1 MSNRHRGTDSDR
13 AMRSR
18 QVAEA
23 LGEDARASQKAFL
36 LNFPFVQQN
45 KEEFLRPDELDRK
58 TNFELSGF
66 LDKMASSLSQAVSA
80 LAIPAEA
87 GKLTQGISEFLSAY
101 NRATAYVRLY
111 GRTGKL
117 SSREEQGIQEKFDSV
132 KPSLEQILNAH
143 AAGNPI
149 PEFRAVLNAYDNILN
164 NDLRP
169 VDFSPPLN
177 IPQPAQPA
185 GQPPAQPFIP
195 IVGPQAPRPQGV
207 VLPAQAPPIQP
218 AGAPAPPPQEPPP
231 DVPDALLREWLNED
245 AQPQTPQIAANKRA
259 IVVRMR
265 AWIAANRQDVSP
277 DGTGAR
283 ANAYLNGELA
293 RLNAGRPS
301 ARERY
306 QAQMAAFNQG
316 QAQQIAPQP
325 PAPPV
330 APQQPE
336 PVVERRRAATERR
349 NNKIISTLEGNRQA
363 LLVAQAALQQNAGLP
378 RAQRQDPRQ
387 LQDAID
393 RADAGVRLYE
403 RRMTQFEIPN
413 VAYDPNIH
421 GQAIANLTGRGM
433 RGGVSANMA
442 GMDEEYLDMVL
453 HDGFVERG
461 NWSGMMRAVQ
471 KMPTAPYGAGIE
483 AEEGEEMPIGVSGS
497 SHRVGFYDG
506 GDLMSSDEEPEE
518 EMEDDDMYDREM
530 AGRGQLDD
538 AAERIQANRTKSELN
553 VAKGGAKNMK
563 EMLAKLKM
571 KIKCY

>member
-13 AMRSR
+13 AMRSK
-18 QVAEA
+18 QIAEA

-80 LAIPAEA
+80 LAIPAES

-149 PEFRAVLNAYDNILN
+149 PEFRAVLNAYDNIIN

-185 GQPPAQPFIP
+185 GQPAGQPFIP

-218 AGAPAPPPQEPPP
+218 AGAPAPPPREPPP
-231 DVPDALLREWLNED
+231 DVPEAM
-245 AQPQTPQIAANKRA
+245 
-259 IVVRMR
+259 MR
-265 AWIAANRQDVSP
+265 AWIAGDANARQLRERQMRLWIQNNRPDISP
-277 DGTGAR
+277 DGRGAEADR
-283 ANAYLNGELA
+283 YLTGELT
-293 RLNAGRPS
+293 RIQAGQPS
-301 ARERY
+301 AREIYR
-306 QAQMAAFNQG
+306 AQMAAFNQG

-363 LLVAQAALQQNAGLP
+363 LIVAQAALALRP
-378 RAQRQDPRQ
+378 RGQG
-387 LQDAID
+387 LQDAVD
-393 RADAGVRLYE
+393 RAEAGVRLYE
-403 RRMTQFEIPN
+403 RRMTQFDIPN
-413 VAYDPNIH
+413 VAYDVNIH

-433 RGGVSANMA
+433 RGGVSADMA

-461 NWSGMMRAVQ
+461 NWSGMMKAVQ

-518 EMEDDDMYDREM
+518 EMEDDDEYDREM

-538 AAERIQANRTKSELN
+538 VAERIQANRTKSELN

-563 EMLAKLKM
+563 EMLAKLKS
-571 KIKCY
+571 KIRC

>member
-1 MSNRHRGTDSDR
+1 
-13 AMRSR
+13 MRSR

-58 TNFELSGF
+58 TQFELSGY
-66 LDKMASSLSQAVSA
+66 LDKMASALSQAVSA

-87 GKLTQGISEFLSAY
+87 GKLTQGISEFLSSY

-117 SSREEQGIQEKFDSV
+117 SSRETQGIQEKFDSV
-132 KPSLEQILNAH
+132 KPSLEEILNAH

-164 NDLRP
+164 QDLRP

-177 IPQPAQPA
+177 IPQAQPQAGQPA
-185 GQPPAQPFIP
+185 GQPFIP

-218 AGAPAPPPQEPPP
+218 APAPAPPPVEPPA
-231 DVPDALLREWLNED
+231 DVPDALLNEWLIED
-245 AQPQTPQIAANKRA
+245 GQPPTPQTAANKRA

-265 AWIAANRQDVSP
+265 TWIRNNRPDISP
-277 DGTGAR
+277 DGTGAA
-283 ANAYLNGELA
+283 ANAYLNRELQ
-293 RLNAGRPS
+293 RLNQGQPS

-306 QAQMAAFNQG
+306 DAQMAAYNQAQG
-316 QAQQIAPQP
+316 QRVAQP
-325 PAPPV
+325 PAQPPPPPV

-336 PVVERRRAATERR
+336 PVEERRRAATERR
-349 NNKIISTLEGNRQA
+349 NNGIIATLEGNRQA
-363 LLVAQAALQQNAGLP
+363 LLVAQAALQLRP
-378 RAQRQDPRQ
+378 RGQG
-387 LQDAID
+387 LQDAVD
-393 RADAGVRLYE
+393 RAEAGVRLYE
-403 RRMTQFEIPN
+403 RRMTQFNIPD
-413 VAYDPNIH
+413 VPYDVNIH
-421 GQAIANLTGRGM
+421 GQAIARLDGRGM
-433 RGGVSANMA
+433 YGGVSANMA
-442 GMDEEYLDMVL
+442 GMDEEYLDLKL

-461 NWSGMMRAVQ
+461 NWSGMMKAVQ
-471 KMPTAPYGAGIE
+471 QMPTHPYGAGIE

-518 EMEDDDMYDREM
+518 EAEDDDMYDREM

-538 AAERIQANRTKSELN
+538 VAERIQANRTKSELN

>member
-1 MSNRHRGTDSDR
+1 
-13 AMRSR
+13 MRSR

-45 KEEFLRPDELDRK
+45 KEDFLRPDELDRK
-58 TNFELSGF
+58 TQFELSGF
-66 LDKMASSLSQAVSA
+66 LDKMASALSQAVSA

-132 KPSLEQILNAH
+132 KPPLEQILNAH

-177 IPQPAQPA
+177 IPQPPPQP
-185 GQPPAQPFIP
+185 GQAAQPFLP

-207 VLPAQAPPIQP
+207 VAPVQAPPAQP
-218 AGAPAPPPQEPPP
+218 APAPPPPPVEPPN
-231 DVPDALLREWLNED
+231 DIPDALLNEWLQVPNN
-245 AQPQTPQIAANKRA
+245 ARRAVVRQA

-265 AWIAANRQDVSP
+265 AWIAANRPDISP
-277 DGTGAR
+277 DGQGA
-283 ANAYLNGELA
+283 AAAAYLNRELN
-293 RLNAGRPS
+293 RVNQGLPS
-301 ARERY
+301 AREQYEARLAAY
-306 QAQMAAFNQG
+306 NQAQG
-316 QAQQIAPQP
+316 QRVAQPPAQP

-336 PVVERRRAATERR
+336 PVEERRRIATERR

-363 LLVAQAALQQNAGLP
+363 LAQAQAALAARPNDRGQLRNAV
-378 RAQRQDPRQ
+378 
-387 LQDAID
+387 D
-393 RADAGVRLYE
+393 RAEAGVRLYE
-403 RRMTQFEIPN
+403 RRMTQFNIPD
-413 VAYDPNIH
+413 VPYDANIH
-421 GQAIANLTGRGM
+421 GQAIARLDGRGM
-433 RGGVSANMA
+433 YGGVSANMA
-442 GMDEEYLDMVL
+442 GMDEEYLDLKL
-453 HDGFVERG
+453 HDGFIQRG
-461 NWSGMMRAVQ
+461 NWSGMMKAVQ
-471 KMPTAPYGAGIE
+471 QMPTHPYGAGIE
-483 AEEGEEMPIGVSGS
+483 GEEGEEMPIGVSGS

-506 GDLMSSDEEPEE
+506 GDLLSSDEEPEE
-518 EMEDDDMYDREM
+518 EAEDDDMYDREM

>member
-1 MSNRHRGTDSDR
+1 
-13 AMRSR
+13 MRSK
-18 QVAEA
+18 QIAEA

-36 LNFPFVQQN
+36 LNFPFVKQN

-58 TNFELSGF
+58 TQFELSGY

-87 GKLTQGISEFLSAY
+87 SKLTQGISEFLSAF

-117 SSREEQGIQEKFDSV
+117 SNREEQGIQEKFDSV

-185 GQPPAQPFIP
+185 GAPAQPFIP
-195 IVGPQAPRPQGV
+195 IVGPQAPPRGPQGV
-207 VLPAQAPPIQP
+207 APPAPQPPVQP
-218 AGAPAPPPQEPPP
+218 AGQPAAPPVEPPA
-231 DVPDALLREWLNED
+231 DVPDALLAEWL
-245 AQPQTPQIAANKRA
+245 AAAGAPARRP

-265 AWIAANRQDVSP
+265 RWIANNRADISP
-277 DGTGAR
+277 DGQGA
-283 ANAYLNGELA
+283 AATAYLNRELG
-293 RLNAGRPS
+293 RFNAGNPS
-301 ARERY
+301 AREIY
-306 QAQMAAFNQG
+306 QQDLAAYNAALGIQG
-316 QAQQIAPQP
+316 AP
-325 PAPPV
+325 AVVPPV
-330 APQQPE
+330 QPQQPAA
-336 PVVERRRAATERR
+336 PQDVGLSRADINLIRE
-349 NNKIISTLEGNRQA
+349 LEGNRQYLA
-363 LLVAQAALQQNAGLP
+363 AAQAALAANAAAP
-378 RAQRQDPRQ
+378 RAARQDPRQ
-387 LQDAID
+387 LQDAVNRGVD
-393 RADAGVRLYE
+393 AVRFAEERAIRAGV
-403 RRMTQFEIPN
+403 IN
-413 VAYDPNIH
+413 VPYDP
-421 GQAIANLTGRGM
+421 ATMPATRTRFGRGAY
-433 RGGVSANMA
+433 GGVSADMAGMA
-442 GMDEEYLDMVL
+442 GMDEEYLDLKL

-461 NWSGMMRAVQ
+461 NWSGMMKAVQ
-471 KMPTAPYGAGIE
+471 QMPTHPYGAGIE
-483 AEEGEEMPIGVSGS
+483 AEEGEERPIAISTGS
-497 SHRVGFYDG
+497 SHRVGMYDG
-506 GDLMSSDEEPEE
+506 GDLMSSSDEEPEE
-518 EMEDDDMYDREM
+518 ESEDDDLYDREM

-563 EMLAKLKM
+563 EMLAKLKS

>member
-13 AMRSR
+13 AMRSK

-58 TNFELSGF
+58 TQFELSGY

-80 LAIPAEA
+80 LAIPAES
-87 GKLTQGISEFLSAY
+87 GKLTQGISEFLSSY

-117 SSREEQGIQEKFDSV
+117 SSRETQGIQEKFDSV
-132 KPSLEQILNAH
+132 KPSLEEILNAH

-164 NDLRP
+164 QDLRP

-177 IPQPAQPA
+177 IPQPPPQAGQPA
-185 GQPPAQPFIP
+185 GQPFIP

-207 VLPAQAPPIQP
+207 VAPVQAPPAQP
-218 AGAPAPPPQEPPP
+218 APAGAPPPQEPPQ
-231 DVPDALLREWLNED
+231 DVPEAM
-245 AQPQTPQIAANKRA
+245 
-259 IVVRMR
+259 MR
-265 AWIAANRQDVSP
+265 AWIAGDAAARALRERQMRLWIQNNRPDISP
-277 DGTGAR
+277 DGRGAVADR
-283 ANAYLNGELA
+283 YLTGELN
-293 RLNAGRPS
+293 RIQAGQPS

-316 QAQQIAPQP
+316 QAQQAPQPPAQP

-336 PVVERRRAATERR
+336 PVVERRRAATER
-349 NNKIISTLEGNRQA
+349 NNNRIISTLEGNRRA
-363 LLVAQAALQQNAGLP
+363 LLVAQAALQARPNDRGQLRDAVE
-378 RAQRQDPRQ
+378 RAE
-387 LQDAID
+387 A
-393 RADAGVRLYE
+393 AVRLYE
-403 RRMTQFEIPN
+403 GRMTRFEIPN
-413 VAYDPNIH
+413 VPYDVNIH
-421 GQAIANLTGRGM
+421 GPAIARLDGKGM
-433 RGGVSANMA
+433 YGGVSANMA
-442 GMDEEYLDMVL
+442 GMDEEYLDLKL
-453 HDGFVERG
+453 HDGFIQRG
-461 NWSGMMRAVQ
+461 NWSGMMKAVQ
-471 KMPTAPYGAGIE
+471 QMPTHPYGAGIE

-506 GDLMSSDEEPEE
+506 GDLLSSDEEPEE

>member
-13 AMRSR
+13 AMRSK

-58 TNFELSGF
+58 TQFELSGY

-80 LAIPAEA
+80 LAIPAES
-87 GKLTQGISEFLSAY
+87 GKLTQGISEFLSSY

-117 SSREEQGIQEKFDSV
+117 SSRETQGIQEKFDSV
-132 KPSLEQILNAH
+132 KPSLEEILNAH

-164 NDLRP
+164 QDLRP

-177 IPQPAQPA
+177 IPQPPPQAGQPA
-185 GQPPAQPFIP
+185 GQPFIP

-207 VLPAQAPPIQP
+207 VAPVQAPPAQP
-218 AGAPAPPPQEPPP
+218 APAGAPPPQEPPQ
-231 DVPDALLREWLNED
+231 DVPEAM
-245 AQPQTPQIAANKRA
+245 
-259 IVVRMR
+259 MR
-265 AWIAANRQDVSP
+265 AWIAGDAAARALRERQMRLWIQNNRPDISP
-277 DGTGAR
+277 DGRGAVADR
-283 ANAYLNGELA
+283 YLTGELQ
-293 RLNAGRPS
+293 RIQAGQPS

-316 QAQQIAPQP
+316 QAQQAPQPPAQP

-336 PVVERRRAATERR
+336 PVVERRRAATER
-349 NNKIISTLEGNRQA
+349 NNNRIISTLEGNRRA
-363 LLVAQAALQQNAGLP
+363 LLVAQAALQARPNDRGQLRDAVE
-378 RAQRQDPRQ
+378 RAE
-387 LQDAID
+387 A
-393 RADAGVRLYE
+393 AVRLYE
-403 RRMTQFEIPN
+403 GRMTRFEIPN
-413 VAYDPNIH
+413 VPYDVNIH
-421 GQAIANLTGRGM
+421 GPAIARLDGKGM
-433 RGGVSANMA
+433 YGGVSANMA
-442 GMDEEYLDMVL
+442 GMDEEYLDLKL
-453 HDGFVERG
+453 HDGFIQRG
-461 NWSGMMRAVQ
+461 NWSGMMKAVQ
-471 KMPTAPYGAGIE
+471 QMPTHPYGAGIE

-506 GDLMSSDEEPEE
+506 GDLLSSDEEPEE

>member
-13 AMRSR
+13 AMRSK

-58 TNFELSGF
+58 TQFELSGY

-80 LAIPAEA
+80 LAIPAES
-87 GKLTQGISEFLSAY
+87 GKLTQGISEFLSSY

-117 SSREEQGIQEKFDSV
+117 SSRETQGIQEKFDSV
-132 KPSLEQILNAH
+132 KPSLEEILNAH

-164 NDLRP
+164 QDLRP

-177 IPQPAQPA
+177 IPQPAPQAGQPA
-185 GQPPAQPFIP
+185 GQPFIP

-207 VLPAQAPPIQP
+207 VAPVQAPPAQP
-218 AGAPAPPPQEPPP
+218 APAGAPPPQEPPQ
-231 DVPDALLREWLNED
+231 DVPEAM
-245 AQPQTPQIAANKRA
+245 
-259 IVVRMR
+259 MR
-265 AWIAANRQDVSP
+265 AWIAGDAAARQLRERQMRLWIQNNRPDISP
-277 DGTGAR
+277 DGRGAVADR
-283 ANAYLNGELA
+283 YLTGELQ
-293 RLNAGRPS
+293 RIQAGQPS

-316 QAQQIAPQP
+316 QAQQAPQPPAQP

-336 PVVERRRAATERR
+336 PVVERRRAATER
-349 NNKIISTLEGNRQA
+349 NNNRIISTLEGNRRA
-363 LLVAQAALQQNAGLP
+363 LLVAQAALQARPNDRGQLRDAVE
-378 RAQRQDPRQ
+378 RAE
-387 LQDAID
+387 A
-393 RADAGVRLYE
+393 AVRLYE
-403 RRMTQFEIPN
+403 GRMTRFEIPN
-413 VAYDPNIH
+413 VPYDVNIH
-421 GQAIANLTGRGM
+421 GPAIARLDGKGM
-433 RGGVSANMA
+433 YGGVSANMA
-442 GMDEEYLDMVL
+442 GMDEEYLDLKL
-453 HDGFVERG
+453 HDGFIQRG
-461 NWSGMMRAVQ
+461 NWSGMMKAVQ
-471 KMPTAPYGAGIE
+471 QMPTHPYGAGIE

-506 GDLMSSDEEPEE
+506 GDLLSSDEEPEE